1 MARAEKPEPAAI
13 TILHVLP
20 PGYARAD
27 EIRASHAIH
36 ESMEGVPG
44 IEEVQITTQI
54 VEGDDPYSKIIEA
67 SEGQDLIVIGASEE
81 PLFRNFLVGT
91 GPERVARNA
100 DVTVMMVKRRRS
112 PLHSFMREAILEPT
126 KPKPL
131 E

>member
-1 MARAEKPEPAAI
+1 
-13 TILHVLP
+13 
-20 PGYARAD
+20 
-27 EIRASHAIH
+27 
-36 ESMEGVPG
+36 MEGVPG